1 MRQPLTPVAR
11 LMGRRLPMGRLI
23 AVLALAG
30 AAAFATHP
38 GSGSGSRAHSA
49 VATSAPVAAAPASDD
64 AVLTAAEQDLAR
76 RQAELGLVGAAPL
89 FGAEGLPKPAA
100 VR

>member
-1 MRQPLTPVAR
+1 
-11 LMGRRLPMGRLI
+11 MGRLI

-30 AAAFATHP
+30 AAAFAAHP
-38 GSGSGSRAHSA
+38 GSRSTSRAHAA
-49 VATSAPVAAAPASDD
+49 VPAAASDSS
-64 AVLTAAEQDLAR
+64 LLAAQEKDLAR
-76 RQAELGLVGAAPL
+76 RQDELGLVGAAPL

>member
-1 MRQPLTPVAR
+1 
-11 LMGRRLPMGRLI
+11 MGRLI

-30 AAAFATHP
+30 AAAFAAHP
-38 GSGSGSRAHSA
+38 GSRSAARAHSA
-49 VATSAPVAAAPASDD
+49 AAPVSVSAASDD
-64 AVLTAAEQDLAR
+64 AVFEAAEKDLAS

>member
-1 MRQPLTPVAR
+1 
-11 LMGRRLPMGRLI
+11 MGRLI

-30 AAAFATHP
+30 AAAFAAHP
-38 GSGSGSRAHSA
+38 GSRSTSRAHAA
-49 VATSAPVAAAPASDD
+49 VPAVSLTASDASD
-64 AVLTAAEQDLAR
+64 ASDSSDSSVLAAQEKDLASR
-76 RQAELGLVGAAPL
+76 EDELGLVGAAPL

>member
-1 MRQPLTPVAR
+1 
-11 LMGRRLPMGRLI
+11 MGRLI

-30 AAAFATHP
+30 AAAFAAHP
-38 GSGSGSRAHSA
+38 GSRSNSHAH
-49 VATSAPVAAAPASDD
+49 VAAPAAVTASASSD
-64 AVLTAAEQDLAR
+64 AALLAAQEKDLASR
-76 RQAELGLVGAAPL
+76 EDELGFVGAAPL